1 MGDLFNRMGKY
12 AEAIEAWKRA
22 LSGDGDA
29 IDPDAIER
37 KIGVA
42 DRQIEEKR

>member
-1 MGDLFNRMGKY
+1 MGNY
-12 AEAIEAWKRA
+12 AEAIEAWEHA
-22 LSGDGDA
+22 LSGDGDV

-42 DRQIEEKR
+42 ERQIEEKR